1 MCILLP
7 SYFVIINV
15 KITRTVQKKAYI
27 NNHKQVIADVIPIL
41 KSFIHKCLNVWE
53 SKYLINI

>member
-41 KSFIHKCLNVWE
+41 KSFIHKCLNV
-53 SKYLINI
+53 